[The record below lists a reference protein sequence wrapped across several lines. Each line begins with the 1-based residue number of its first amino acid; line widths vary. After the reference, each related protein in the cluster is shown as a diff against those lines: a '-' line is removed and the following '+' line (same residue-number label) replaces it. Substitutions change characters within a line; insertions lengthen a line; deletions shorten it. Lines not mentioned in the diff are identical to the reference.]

1 METDSFTS
9 QARALAMIDSS
20 SPSAVAN
27 AVTGVA
33 FAATSMT
40 LTWQTTVP
48 AGNAKEFLWLAMG
61 DAAGSPL
68 QTLSP
73 TAIASLEDVG
83 NPAVA
88 AATVTLAPAAIASLE
103 DFGVHTITPGAATLN
118 PTAITSLEDIGTPGV
133 VINIAP
139 TGIASLEDFG
149 APTLA
154 AGSITLNPSGIASL
168 EDFGVP
174 VLTVA
179 GGTQLLLVDAIASA
193 ESLGVPALAAGLV
206 TITPSAIASLED
218 IGAPRLDLHLA
229 PSGIASLESLGAPTV
244 TGLAVVLL
252 PSSIASLEAFG
263 SPTVLVLGDI
273 FDQYGVAYRQINPAN
288 YPAGAQ
294 FFLEAFLKSS
304 VAGITTSAKLVEVEV
319 DEDGNITT
327 LGDVTGSAISTAT
340 DLPVRRRSAALALP
354 AGNRLYIIQYGG
366 VAGATQS
373 CGPAD
378 VVVLHS

>member
-1 METDSFTS
+1 
-9 QARALAMIDSS
+9 
-20 SPSAVAN
+20 
-27 AVTGVA
+27 
-33 FAATSMT
+33 

-244 TGLAVVLL
+244 TGLAVVL
-252 PSSIASLEAFG
+252 
-263 SPTVLVLGDI
+263 
-273 FDQYGVAYRQINPAN
+273 QINPAN